1 MHFYQALQRN
11 ATVLP
16 NTIGTSFKERE
27 HTWKET
33 ESRVATIANA
43 LTEIGAGKGTHIAI
57 LALNSDKYFE
67 CLNAI
72 PWSGSVMVPLNI
84 RWSVKENLYSLN
96 DSECSILFYDDTF
109 IEVAKELK
117 IKCKNIK
124 YMIYIGENS
133 APEGTLD
140 YEELIAN
147 TSPIKPVKCDCDDL
161 VGIFYT
167 GGTTGFPKGVM
178 LSHKNL
184 WTSSICLISAM
195 KINTE
200 GERYLHAAPMFHLA
214 DIGISYGTVIAGLTQ
229 VFIPAFEPK
238 AVVDTIQAKQ
248 VNHVLLV
255 PTMVTLLLSE
265 PSLETADLSS
275 LKNIVYGASPMPEG
289 ILISA
294 MEKMS
299 SVHFIQAYGQSELSP
314 LISILPAEY
323 HVLDGE
329 KSGKLRSA
337 GQPGY
342 CVNVEIRDTD
352 GNILP
357 TGEVGEIAACGPNV
371 MLGYWKNEKQTQSTI
386 IDNWVLTG
394 DAGYIDED
402 GFLFLVDRVK
412 DMIITGGE
420 NVFSAEVENT
430 LSLHP
435 KILESVI
442 IGIPSEQWGESVH
455 AIIRLNNNV
464 KMTKEE
470 VIAHCRENIAH
481 YKAPSSIEF
490 RVEPFPM
497 TGAGKYKKNEL
508 REPFW
513 QDKECS
519 VN

>member
-11 ATVLP
+11 ATILP
-16 NTIGTSFKERE
+16 NTIGTSFADRE
-27 HTWKET
+27 HTWNEVNN
-33 ESRVATIANA
+33 RVAKSASGLA
-43 LTEIGAGKGTHIAI
+43 AIGAGKGIHIAI

-96 DSECSILFYDDTF
+96 DSECSILFFDDAF
-109 IEVAKELK
+109 IDTAKELK
-117 IKCKNIK
+117 LKCDNIK
-124 YMIYIGENS
+124 HMIYIGENS

-140 YEELIAN
+140 YEEFIAN
-147 TSPIKPVKCDCDDL
+147 ATPMQPVKCDYDDL

-184 WTSSICLISAM
+184 WTSSVCLISAM

-214 DIGISYGTVIAGLTQ
+214 DIGIGYGTVISGLTQ
-229 VFIPAFEPK
+229 VFIPAFTPK
-238 AVVDTIQAKQ
+238 AVIETIQAKQ

-255 PTMVTLLLSE
+255 PTMITLLLSE
-265 PSLETADLSS
+265 PTLETSDLSS
-275 LKNIVYGASPMPEG
+275 LQNIVYGASPMPEG

-294 MEKMS
+294 MEKMP
-299 SVHFIQAYGQSELSP
+299 SVQFIQAYGQSELSP
-314 LISILPAEY
+314 LITILPAEY
-323 HVLDGE
+323 HVLEGD

-337 GQPGY
+337 GRPGY
-342 CVNVEIRDTD
+342 CVSVEIRDAD
-352 GNILP
+352 GRVVP
-357 TGEVGEIAACGPNV
+357 TGKVGEVAACGPNV

-386 IDNWVLTG
+386 VDNWVLTG
-394 DAGYIDED
+394 DAGYMDED

-420 NVFSAEVENT
+420 NVFSAEVENA

-435 KILESVI
+435 KILESIV
-442 IGIPSEQWGESVH
+442 IGIPSEEWGESVH
-455 AIIRLNNNV
+455 AIIRLNDNV
-464 KMTKEE
+464 EITEE
-470 VIAHCRENIAH
+470 DVIAHCRENIAN
-481 YKAPSSIEF
+481 YKIPRSMEF
-490 RVEPFPM
+490 REKPFPM

-508 REPFW
+508 RDPFW
-513 QDKECS
+513 KDK
-519 VN
+519 VRTIN